1 MTNARLP
8 LTPNDS
14 PIALKSCVWIN
25 HAIKVEWVL
34 KRIHQLDDELN
45 KCQGSQLQT
54 FNIAG
59 VRNVK
64 KQLSYM
70 HQMLRPMKEVLS
82 KATED
87 MQEAELIAK
96 EEREAQTTQQAAS
109 APGSMAAKYMRDV
122 YSHLIQI
129 LEDIEAGTNECR
141 DLTEVYNMKL
151 SNKQADVLYVLTFV
165 TIFIS
170 PIQVLSGIYGM
181 NFKNMPELHSEH
193 GYQLILFAM
202 AFIALT
208 MGILLWRRG
217 WIVLPNQFGANKH
230 NAQKSKEI
238 L

>member
-96 EEREAQTTQQAAS
+96 EEREAQTAQQAAS

-181 NFKNMPELHSEH
+181 NFGEIPELEWAF
-193 GYQLILFAM
+193 GYAYFWGLSVSLMCLLAVG
-202 AFIALT
+202 FIR
-208 MGILLWRRG
+208 MGWLEVPRWLGMGGLL
-217 WIVLPNQFGANKH
+217 L
-230 NAQKSKEI
+230 
-238 L
+238 